1 MREVHNTHRWAHAQ
15 TCKGCG
21 VHIDSTEAQKE
32 CPTPYKP
39 PPRLAKE
46 YRKP

>member
-1 MREVHNTHRWAHAQ
+1 MREVHNTHRWAQTQ

-21 VHIDSTEAQKE
+21 VHITADEAQEE

-39 PPRLAKE
+39 PPRKVKE
-46 YRKP
+46 WREP